1 MSMTGCHTID
11 DPGFRFLRLRA
22 PFPTMTDAHTKLFR
36 ERSRIRVLGFQFSL
50 SLVPGGSPV
59 RWITQR
65 WYTLPPDH
73 PVAGHPAL
81 DHPGGGTPMGIRP
94 PDHPVAAPY

>member
-50 SLVPGGSPV
+50 SPVPGYEPV
-59 RWITQR
+59 LYCST
-65 WYTLPPDH
+65 PVMC
-73 PVAGHPAL
+73 PVAVAT
-81 DHPGGGTPMGIRP
+81 DVSVSGTLSLKPRADQIY
-94 PDHPVAAPY
+94 PVTNTGTEH